1 MRAEEKPLAEMT
13 IRRYLIG
20 LKADIP
26 ERTKRAF
33 GNDKLHSFLRV
44 ITGGCVKLFSLVCHF
59 C

>member
-33 GNDKLHSFLRV
+33 GNDMNYLHFKK
-44 ITGGCVKLFSLVCHF
+44 TN
-59 C
+59 